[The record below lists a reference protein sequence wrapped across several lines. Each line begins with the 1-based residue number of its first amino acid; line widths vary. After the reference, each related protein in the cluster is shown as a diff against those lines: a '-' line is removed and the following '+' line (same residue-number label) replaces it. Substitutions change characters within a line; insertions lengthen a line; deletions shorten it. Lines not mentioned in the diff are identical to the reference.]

1 MPNQR
6 SDKRKQL
13 ATWLFET
20 DLEELK
26 RIAKKE
32 GLSMPELLALLINE
46 HKELQKDKR
55 KKK

>member
-20 DLEELK
+20 DLNELK

-32 GLSMPELLALLINE
+32 GLSMPELLALLI
-46 HKELQKDKR
+46 KEYKKKR
-55 KKK
+55 KISKA